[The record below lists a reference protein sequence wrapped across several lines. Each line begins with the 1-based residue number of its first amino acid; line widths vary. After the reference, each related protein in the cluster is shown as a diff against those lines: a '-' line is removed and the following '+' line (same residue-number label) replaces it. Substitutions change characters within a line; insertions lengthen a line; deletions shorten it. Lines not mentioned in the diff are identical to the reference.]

1 MLPRPNW
8 SWLPLFHSLSSF
20 IGFCI
25 VFIISKTLCHIEEWW
40 FPYISHMGTNF
51 PEDMLFSTFLSFEGF
66 IGMIVVFIAWRY
78 MRQIGQRDCLNTIA
92 VICGFISC
100 IGICIVGN
108 FQVTRAWTP
117 HYVGAFMG
125 FSVGT
130 IYIYLATHLCYRI
143 WCEYKKRLH
152 YLMWVVRCCLAIIS
166 TLGFIIMAIVHAWIE
181 NYEIDTKTE
190 YLDFTNHSNP
200 YCRKLAQDVINGNNP
215 QLKQVPKHSKEYLQI
230 SLVGAMAEWLIG
242 LSFLGFLGLYTY
254 EFKKFE
260 HIKVQLIRQ
269 NRPLSLEPLKASIGR
284 KDAETQFVDLTKTS
298 RPSSRTEETISDRNR
313 GI

>member
-1 MLPRPNW
+1 MRPSW

-20 IGFCI
+20 LGFLI
-25 VFIISKTLCHIEEWW
+25 VFIISKSLCHIEEWW

-78 MRQIGQRDCLNTIA
+78 MRQIGQRDCLNTLA

-108 FQVTRAWTP
+108 FQVTRAQTP

-125 FSVGT
+125 FSIGT
-130 IYIYLATHLCYRI
+130 VYIYIATHLCYRI

-152 YLMWVVRCCLAIIS
+152 YLMWVVRCVLAILS

-181 NYEIDTKTE
+181 NYTIDTKTE
-190 YLDFTNHSNP
+190 FIDFSNHSNK
-200 YCRKLAQDVINGNNP
+200 YCRQLQARFGYLAENNP
-215 QLKQVPKHSKEYLQI
+215 QLRQIRKHSEEYLQI
-230 SLVGAMAEWLIG
+230 SLVGAMAEWMIG
-242 LSFLGFLGLYTY
+242 LSFLTFLGLYTY

-269 NRPLSLEPLKASIGR
+269 NRPLSLEPLKQTVGT
-284 KDAETQFVDLTKTS
+284 KETGTQFVELDFEKATDS
-298 RPSSRTEETISDRNR
+298 RKEELVRDC
-313 GI
+313 

>member
-1 MLPRPNW
+1 MRPTW
-8 SWLPLFHSLSSF
+8 AWLPLFHSISSF

-25 VFIISKTLCHIEEWW
+25 VFTISKTLCHIEEWW

-78 MRQIGQRDCLNTIA
+78 MRQIGQTDCLNTIA

-143 WCEYKKRLH
+143 WLEYKKRLH
-152 YLMWVVRCCLAIIS
+152 YLMWVVRCCLAICS
-166 TLGFIIMAIVHAWIE
+166 TMGFIIMAIVHAWIV
-181 NYEIDTKTE
+181 NYTIDTKTE
-190 YLDFTNHSNP
+190 FFNFSTHSNP
-200 YCRKLAQDVINGNNP
+200 NCRILQNKIDSGNTMVEP
-215 QLKQVPKHSKEYLQI
+215 VPKHSEQYLQI
-230 SLVGAMAEWLIG
+230 SLVGAMAEWMIG
-242 LSFLGFLGLYTY
+242 LSFLAFLGLYTY

-269 NRPLSLEPLKASIGR
+269 DRPLTLNPAKSLVCT
-284 KDAETQFVDLTKTS
+284 KDASTQYVEIETMDS
-298 RPSSRTEETISDRNR
+298 RAEIMLE
-313 GI
+313 